1 MSATSAA
8 KRAVAESCID
18 YLTLELVNTY
28 RKQLQGPPLQV
39 NSTRPP
45 PPPEHA
51 WAGSCLQSACRW
63 LCCTCRWLCLQL
75 SLLMCS
81 DLHGRRRWMPSASG
95 WGGSWWSAIPRSG
108 RRCWS
113 R

>member
-1 MSATSAA
+1 MSATPAA

-51 WAGSCLQSACRW
+51 WAAAGFGVFAVRLPLAVLHLPLAVSAA
-63 LCCTCRWLCLQL
+63 LTPDVL
-75 SLLMCS
+75 
-81 DLHGRRRWMPSASG
+81 
-95 WGGSWWSAIPRSG
+95 
-108 RRCWS
+108 
-113 R
+113 